1 MQMSD
6 GNDEKAFRLD
16 AIDESVLEA
25 GNKGAAE
32 MRSEWTAA
40 LRGGSQSLVCALH
53 GCDEIKAQILRR
65 ACAGDATTTL
75 TQGADTPAQSV
86 EE

>member
-16 AIDESVLEA
+16 AIDESVREA

-40 LRGGSQSLVCALH
+40 LRGGSQSLVCARSTAAM
-53 GCDEIKAQILRR
+53 KSKPRFSAW
-65 ACAGDATTTL
+65 
-75 TQGADTPAQSV
+75 PS
-86 EE
+86 